1 MLAVNRLLLVGDRDP
16 GARAE
21 IAALIGDLGLTARGA
36 ASGSEVLAAVAD
48 ALPALVL
55 LSVDLPA
62 PCAYE
67 VLYRLR
73 DRFGRSLPIA
83 AVAATKG
90 GVDRDEAA
98 ALLLGAD
105 DYFVKP
111 LEPDRFIVRVRRMLI
126 TSTNAPSRAGLE
138 PELQRGL
145 TRRERE
151 VFSLLAEGHRTAD
164 IADLLCITR
173 KTAATHI
180 ERILAKLGVH
190 TQAQAVAVA
199 LRSRP
204 LEGSIVAG
212 GAPSR

>member
-1 MLAVNRLLLVGDRDP
+1 VLAVKRLLLVGDRDP
-16 GARAE
+16 GTRAQ
-21 IAALIGDLGLTARGA
+21 IAELIGDLGLTARGA
-36 ASGSEVLAAVAD
+36 TSGSEVLAAVGD
-48 ALPALVL
+48 ALPALVV

-83 AVAATKG
+83 AVAATQG

-126 TSTNAPSRAGLE
+126 TYTNAPSPAGLA
-138 PELQRGL
+138 PELQPSL

-164 IADLLCITR
+164 ISEQLCITR
-173 KTAATHI
+173 KTTATHI

-204 LEGSIVAG
+204 LDGRLDHAR
-212 GAPSR
+212 SR

>member
-1 MLAVNRLLLVGDRDP
+1 
-16 GARAE
+16 
-21 IAALIGDLGLTARGA
+21 
-36 ASGSEVLAAVAD
+36 
-48 ALPALVL
+48 
-55 LSVDLPA
+55 
-62 PCAYE
+62 
-67 VLYRLR
+67 
-73 DRFGRSLPIA
+73 
-83 AVAATKG
+83 
-90 GVDRDEAA
+90 
-98 ALLLGAD
+98 
-105 DYFVKP
+105 
-111 LEPDRFIVRVRRMLI
+111 
-126 TSTNAPSRAGLE
+126 
-138 PELQRGL
+138 
-145 TRRERE
+145 